1 MLSGYSVP
9 GQAGSSPFDGTLNAC
24 SDLLDERSWRISF
37 YTKVITFNTAL
48 SPRCRIGAHNKK
60 IGSQPMKKMQS
71 FTPVV
76 RSSVVSAL
84 KSTAAAAILVIAAT
98 SNTMAGEQSAPR
110 AKVLVDSTVSW
121 EGVKYEPYPSGQTKL
136 TLLKI
141 TIPPH
146 TALPWHHHPVANIAY
161 VISGELTIEDR
172 LSKKTLK
179 VKSGEAF
186 PESVGASH
194 RGVTGEQEAVVIVA
208 YAGIDGVPLS
218 VPDKNEKAE
227 FEHLE

>member
-1 MLSGYSVP
+1 
-9 GQAGSSPFDGTLNAC
+9 
-24 SDLLDERSWRISF
+24 
-37 YTKVITFNTAL
+37 
-48 SPRCRIGAHNKK
+48 
-60 IGSQPMKKMQS
+60 MKKMLS
-71 FTPVV
+71 LIPFV
-76 RSSVVSAL
+76 RSSVGSVL
-84 KSTAAAAILVIAAT
+84 KSTVAAAILVLAVTNNAL
-98 SNTMAGEQSAPR
+98 AGEPPAPR
-110 AKVLVDSTVSW
+110 AKIVVDSTASW
-121 EGVKYEPYPSGQTKL
+121 EGVKYEPYPSGQPKL

-146 TALPWHHHPVANIAY
+146 TALPWHHHPIVNIAY

-179 VKSGEAF
+179 LKSGEAF
-186 PESVGASH
+186 PESVGSSH

-208 YAGIDGVPLS
+208 YAGVEGVPLS